1 VPIIKKQELSKRA
14 GAARDAESCVL
25 VGVDQGS
32 RSLHI
37 EAVSVA
43 PNARIPRRIN
53 PHTEV
58 AIIVQEGKL
67 DAILGRERV
76 SIGQGDAVLAPG
88 RERARVSEPLPGAGA
103 PAVCVPNASGR
114 ASRSQHPGRDVGV
127 PVGEGV
133 VWLPITP
140 GPALGRGTLIRDG
153 APSRCAPAEAEERLG
168 NSSPTFSIPGE
179 MASLAALFGSAAAN
193 LVISRSL

>member
-1 VPIIKKQELSKRA
+1 MKRKSPGLRGSSGALFGTAIAKGAAVPIIKKQELSKRA
-14 GAARDAESCVL
+14 EAASGAESCIL

-37 EAVSVA
+37 EEVSVA

-76 SIGQGDAVLAPG
+76 AIGQGDTVLAPAG
-88 RERARVSEPLPGAGA
+88 SAHGFLNRYEEPARLLFVY
-103 PAVCVPNASGR
+103 
-114 ASRSQHPGRDVGV
+114 
-127 PVGEGV
+127 
-133 VWLPITP
+133 
-140 GPALGRGTLIRDG
+140 
-153 APSRCAPAEAEERLG
+153 
-168 NSSPTFSIPGE
+168 PTHQVEQVEVSIPGATLGFPSE
-179 MASLAALFGSAAAN
+179 KGLSGYQSPEDRPLGEG
-193 LVISRSL
+193 R

>member
-1 VPIIKKQELSKRA
+1 MKRKSLGLRGSSGVFFGTAIAKGTAVPIIKKQELSKRA

-76 SIGQGDAVLAPG
+76 SIGQGDAVLAPAG
-88 RERARVSEPLPGAGA
+88 SEHGFLNRYQEPARLLFVYPTHQVSRTTG
-103 PAVCVPNASGR
+103 
-114 ASRSQHPGRDVGV
+114 
-127 PVGEGV
+127 
-133 VWLPITP
+133 
-140 GPALGRGTLIRDG
+140 
-153 APSRCAPAEAEERLG
+153 
-168 NSSPTFSIPGE
+168 
-179 MASLAALFGSAAAN
+179 
-193 LVISRSL
+193 LV

>member
-1 VPIIKKQELSKRA
+1 MKRKSPGLRGSSGALFGTAIAKGTAVPIIKKQELSKRA
-14 GAARDAESCVL
+14 EAASGAESCIL

-37 EAVSVA
+37 EEVSVA

-76 SIGQGDAVLAPG
+76 AIGQGDTVLAPAG
-88 RERARVSEPLPGAGA
+88 SPHGFLNRYEEPARLLFVY
-103 PAVCVPNASGR
+103 
-114 ASRSQHPGRDVGV
+114 
-127 PVGEGV
+127 
-133 VWLPITP
+133 
-140 GPALGRGTLIRDG
+140 
-153 APSRCAPAEAEERLG
+153 
-168 NSSPTFSIPGE
+168 PTHQVEQVEVSIPGATLGFPSE
-179 MASLAALFGSAAAN
+179 KGLSGYQSPEDRPLGEG
-193 LVISRSL
+193 R